1 MELDPADLGIE
12 ALDVFPDGPCG
23 VLVPVRRRKLEQLG
37 RVPESGVGPVDRV
50 DDALEADPLAPEG
63 LRPLRIAPD
72 RGVLQLAPN
81 RGEAFSLRGNV
92 KDTPKERSCA
102 LEGPGCAS
110 PTD

>member
-1 MELDPADLGIE
+1 MELDSADLGIE
-12 ALDVFPDGPCG
+12 ALHVLGHGPGG
-23 VLVPVRRRKLEQLG
+23 VLVPVRGGELEQLG
-37 RVPESGVGPVDRV
+37 RIGKAGVGSIDDV

-63 LRPLRIAPD
+63 LRPLRVAPD
-72 RGVLQLAPN
+72 RGVFQLAPD

-102 LEGPGCAS
+102 LAGPGCAS